1 MDNLFGTY
9 RAKYKWLKGK
19 IKKKAG
25 MFAFKEVEKTLFR
38 MLWTKWGHQP
48 ITRFSSAT
56 QQAAALHICCQVSF
70 IYIQK

>member
-1 MDNLFGTY
+1 MLINVRLFNMDNLFGTY

-38 MLWTKWGHQP
+38 ML
-48 ITRFSSAT
+48 
-56 QQAAALHICCQVSF
+56 
-70 IYIQK
+70 